1 MPIIQLCDDYD
12 EFFAAVT
19 ELSVGHWQETEAA
32 FSARPPEPNRDIY
45 TALADAG
52 ALIIMTVTDGEA
64 LVGYASAVISP
75 HPHYD
80 MLVAQHDT
88 LYLAPAYRL
97 GSLGLRLMSAI
108 EREAVARGAERM
120 MWHAKPGSTF
130 ARLVERMGYAP
141 EETIYHKE
149 LPCPQPSSQS

>member
-1 MPIIQLCDDYD
+1 MPTIQICHDHDA
-12 EFFAAVT
+12 FFAAVT
-19 ELSVGHWQETEAA
+19 ELSVGHWQETEAE
-32 FSARPPEPNRDIY
+32 FSARPPEPNRAIY
-45 TALADAG
+45 AALADAG
-52 ALIIMTVTDGEA
+52 ALIILTVTDGES
-64 LVGYASAVISP
+64 LVGYASAAISP

-97 GSLGLRLMSAI
+97 GSLGLRLMAAL
-108 EREAVARGAERM
+108 EREATNRGAERM

-130 ARLVERMGYAP
+130 ARMVERMGYQP

-149 LPCPQPSSQS
+149 LLCQPQ